1 MSKGV
6 HRFTTDSRQGRS
18 MISPGREHM
27 PWNIPQEIKDWN
39 EQVDLKKRMK
49 KAGNKPI
56 APGKPTAANEP
67 NEGENA

>member
-1 MSKGV
+1 
-6 HRFTTDSRQGRS
+6 
-18 MISPGREHM
+18 M

-56 APGKPTAANEP
+56 AVFTPGETK
-67 NEGENA
+67 